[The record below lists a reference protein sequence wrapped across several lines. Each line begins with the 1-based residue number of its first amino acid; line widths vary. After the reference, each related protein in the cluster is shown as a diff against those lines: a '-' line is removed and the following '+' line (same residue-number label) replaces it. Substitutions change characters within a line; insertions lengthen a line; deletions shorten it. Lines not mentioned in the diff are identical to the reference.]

1 MEFKFDPRER
11 RLRIRTLI
19 PAGHEPRVFAP
30 DELFQFGIEEEYF
43 LSDSETFATPAETP
57 DALFQV
63 ADGYATGRIGREFLQ
78 AQIEVATEPHLSLD
92 EARRELLHL
101 RQSAATAAGEYGLS
115 ILACGTHPLA
125 RWRDSVQTPKDRY
138 AQIMDDLQ
146 MVGHRD
152 MLCGAHIHVE
162 FAEPARRVEV
172 MTRMLPYVP
181 LFIALSAS
189 SPFWQGHMTGLKA
202 YRLAAYDEL
211 PRTGLPELFR
221 SNAEYDSYVDALVRS
236 GAMPDASHL
245 WWAVRPSLKYP
256 TLELRAPD
264 CCTRLDDTIAIAA
277 LYRVLARF
285 LYLNPGHNAD
295 IDVVDRAIAVE
306 NKWRAQRYGVQ
317 GTFVTRSGA
326 VTVGDLLDRVLELTT
341 AETDALACHEHLEQ
355 CRAIVLEGTSADAQ
369 LRVFAENQR
378 EGQEIPLH
386 RVTRWVRDATL
397 LA

>member
-1 MEFKFDPRER
+1 L
-11 RLRIRTLI
+11 RLRQ
-19 PAGHEPRVFAP
+19 G
-30 DELFQFGIEEEYF
+30 
-43 LSDSETFATPAETP
+43 
-57 DALFQV
+57 
-63 ADGYATGRIGREFLQ
+63 
-78 AQIEVATEPHLSLD
+78 
-92 EARRELLHL
+92 
-101 RQSAATAAGEYGLS
+101 AAAAAGEYGLS

-152 MLCGAHIHVE
+152 MLCGTHIHVE
-162 FAEPARRVEV
+162 FAEPARRVVV
-172 MTRMLPYVP
+172 MNQMLPYVP

-189 SPFWQGHMTGLKA
+189 SPFWQGHVTGLKG

-221 SNAEYDSYVDALVRS
+221 SNVEYDAYVDALVRS

-264 CCTRLDDTIAIAA
+264 CCTRLDDTIAVAA
-277 LYRVLARF
+277 LYRALARF
-285 LYLNPGHNAD
+285 LYMNPGHNAD

-326 VTVGDLLDRVLELTT
+326 VTVGDLLDRVLELTV
-341 AETDALACHEHLEQ
+341 AETDSFGCREYLEQ
-355 CRAIVLEGTSADAQ
+355 CRAIVVEGTSADAQ
-369 LRVFAENQR
+369 LRVFTESQR
-378 EGQEIPLH
+378 DGQEIALH
-386 RVTRWVRDATL
+386 RVTRWIRDATL